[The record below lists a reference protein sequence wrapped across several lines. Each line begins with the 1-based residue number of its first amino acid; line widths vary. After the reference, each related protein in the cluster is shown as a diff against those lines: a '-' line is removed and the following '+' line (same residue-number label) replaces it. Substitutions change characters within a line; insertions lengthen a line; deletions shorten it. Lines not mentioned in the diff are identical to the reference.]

1 MPVRSAAL
9 KTEGHGSLAARLD
22 RIDWEA
28 MARDL
33 AAHGRA
39 VIGPLFMPAECAALA
54 ALYPQDKPFRSRV
67 IMQRH
72 EIGRAH
78 V

>member
-39 VIGPLFMPAECAALA
+39 AREP
-54 ALYPQDKPFRSRV
+54 
-67 IMQRH
+67 
-72 EIGRAH
+72 
-78 V
+78 